1 MQNLLEDLSATSNI
15 PLNLLQKLNQQSIWN
30 ICHGVEETILSG
42 NNIAT
47 INIGI
52 GTLYIGII
60 DDNIKY
66 KFIPNTKL
74 EDNLKTTILNN
85 KCPLETKLEESF
97 SNKIVKAYKDLF

>member
-30 ICHGVEETILSG
+30 ICHSVEETVLSG
-42 NNIAT
+42 NNIID

-52 GTLYIGII
+52 GILYIGII

-74 EDNLKTTILNN
+74 EDNLKSTILNN
-85 KCPLETKLEESF
+85 KCPLEAKLEESF
-97 SNKIVKAYKDLF
+97 SDKMIRAYKDLF

>member
-30 ICHGVEETILSG
+30 ICHSVEETVLSG
-42 NNIAT
+42 NNIID

-52 GTLYIGII
+52 GILYIGII

-66 KFIPNTKL
+66 KFIPNIKL
-74 EDNLKTTILNN
+74 EDNLKSTILNN

-97 SNKIVKAYKDLF
+97 SDKMVRAYKDLF